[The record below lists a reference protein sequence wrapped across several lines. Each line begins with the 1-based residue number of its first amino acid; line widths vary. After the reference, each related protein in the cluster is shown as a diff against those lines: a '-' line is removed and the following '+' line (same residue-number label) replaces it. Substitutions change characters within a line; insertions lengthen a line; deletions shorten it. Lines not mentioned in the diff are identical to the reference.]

1 MLGNIIKPRSPNFLL
16 TQWRVAENLIAYPDA
31 LKFMEQRVQEIRTK
45 DEQEL
50 VWLLEHPSLY
60 TAGTSAK
67 PDDILD
73 RSLCPIYSTGRGGQV
88 TYHGPGQRIAYL
100 MLDLQ
105 KRKLDIHAYVRI
117 LEQWLINT
125 LNEFGIQGECREDR
139 VGVWVVD
146 PQAGTENKIAAI
158 GIRVRKWVTFHG
170 IALNVNPDLSYYQ
183 GIVPCGVREHGV
195 TSMHHLGVNVSMM
208 EVDTALKRHFNSIV
222 GAERLCLK

>member
-1 MLGNIIKPRSPNFLL
+1 MLENIIGLRSSNVFSP
-16 TQWRVAENLIAYPDA
+16 QWLVAKNLVAYPDA
-31 LKFMEQRVQEIRTK
+31 LQLMEQRVEKIRTK
-45 DEQEL
+45 DEKEL
-50 VWLLEHPSLY
+50 VWLLEHPPLY

-73 RSLCPIYSTGRGGQV
+73 RSLCPTYLTGRGGQV

-105 KRKLDIHAYVRI
+105 KRKLDIHTYVHR

-125 LNEFGIQGECREDR
+125 LADFGIRAECRKDR
-139 VGVWVVD
+139 VGVWVID

-158 GIRVRKWVTFHG
+158 GIRVRKWVAFHG

-183 GIVPCGVREHGV
+183 GIIPCGVREHGV
-195 TSMHHLGVNVSMM
+195 TSMYQLGIDTSLR
-208 EVDTALKRHFNSIV
+208 EVDTVLKRHFNFIF
-222 GAERLCLK
+222 GAEDCV